1 MNKSLFYIVVV
12 AALGGF
18 LFGFDSGVISGCE
31 KAKYSEFGLRRFG
44 MLSHSSAGATGR
56 RKCPLIGAS
65 VASESYLYGRRDVG
79 GGDSA
84 TPVDKSCWR

>member
-31 KAKYSEFGLRRFG
+31 KAIQSEFGL
-44 MLSHSSAGATGR
+44 SSFSGR
-56 RKCPLIGAS
+56 SIIILLPS
-65 VASESYLYGRRDVG
+65 VMG
-79 GGDSA
+79 
-84 TPVDKSCWR
+84 

>member
-1 MNKSLFYIVVV
+1 MNRRLSALLLSLRSRGI
-12 AALGGF
+12 
-18 LFGFDSGVISGCE
+18 LFDFDSGVISGCE